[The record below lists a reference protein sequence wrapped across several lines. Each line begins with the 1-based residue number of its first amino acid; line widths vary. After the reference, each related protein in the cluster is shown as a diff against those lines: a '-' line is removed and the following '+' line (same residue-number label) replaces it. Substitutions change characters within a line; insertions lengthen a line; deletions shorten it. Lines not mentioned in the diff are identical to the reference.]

1 VQVVLILAVVSLV
14 GCVIAGAIG
23 FTGAA
28 SGGRTVAR
36 VVSGVFLLAF
46 LLLLLLTFG
55 GTS

>member
-55 GTS
+55 GAS

>member
-14 GCVIAGAIG
+14 SCVIAGAIG

-55 GTS
+55 GAS

>member
-36 VVSGVFLLAF
+36 VVSGVFLLAL

-55 GTS
+55 GAS